1 MLQVPSVS
9 HVLSHLIQYSHE
21 IDWWYSN
28 FSVHQNPEGLVKTD
42 PRPAPKVSDPRG
54 LGEELIVCISN
65 KFLCYA
71 DAAGLG
77 ATLNITEVGISV
89 LSTLE
94 VRKWAQ

>member
-1 MLQVPSVS
+1 M
-9 HVLSHLIQYSHE
+9 VLKLPCA
-21 IDWWYSN
+21 
-28 FSVHQNPEGLVKTD
+28 PEPQKGWLKD